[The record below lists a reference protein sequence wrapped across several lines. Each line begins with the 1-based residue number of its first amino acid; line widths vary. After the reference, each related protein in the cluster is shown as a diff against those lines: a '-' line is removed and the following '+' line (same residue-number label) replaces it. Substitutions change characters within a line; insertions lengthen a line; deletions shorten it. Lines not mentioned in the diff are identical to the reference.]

1 MSLQSILVWLF
12 VLMALPAAQETSIQL
27 HAQAGFDGT
36 YEESAP
42 VPVFVTARNDGA
54 AVDGEIQAV
63 VTTGV
68 GQELIYSAPISL
80 PSGADKRVPLVVHL
94 PPFAGQLAVR
104 LVDDTGVLAETTS
117 NRLITVSRTRLLY
130 GVVSPDPGA
139 LAFLA
144 TIPGVRPGATV
155 AFLSLDDLPEVASA
169 WNALDV
175 LVLDDTDT
183 SRLTA
188 AQKDAMRAWIES
200 GGQLIVTGGPGGP
213 QTAAGVA
220 ELLPV
225 TITGVTSV
233 ADMPALSEYAALP
246 LDTPGPYVITT
257 SSPLDGEILVN
268 EGEHTLLAE
277 RPLGRGRIT
286 FLALDP
292 KLAPLAGWEGGATLW
307 ENLASGAPDT
317 PPWGN
322 GIRDG
327 YAATQA
333 VSAIPG
339 LRLPSA
345 GQLLLFLIL
354 YIAVIGPINFIILR
368 RINRRELAW
377 VTVPILVLL
386 FTAATFLTGFS
397 TRGNEADLN
406 VMSIAFGSV
415 NADRLRAQSVLGLYS
430 PRRDERDIALPYD
443 ASVFPYQE
451 GFGMPV
457 LGGNLSAIERAGGLT
472 LRGARADTGQ
482 IATFIAD
489 AHPLRPPINAEAM
502 LDTADNRVIVTVRND
517 SDETLE
523 DAVILYGQEQVA
535 LGDLPVGTEKQAR
548 LTLPAPAGNAA
559 PTPDPLLLAGSAIP
573 NPLLN
578 DPSLILGTTEYFN
591 DPEAYS
597 RWQLLQAQFGDPS
610 LTPSL
615 PDQAEIV
622 TLAGWLPGG
631 LLEASVPGEASAPT
645 GVTLLLLEIPI
656 E

>member
-1 MSLQSILVWLF
+1 MSLQSILAWLF
-12 VLMALPAAQETSIQL
+12 VLMALPAAQDTSIHL
-27 HAQAGFDGT
+27 SAQAGFDGA

-54 AVDGEIQAV
+54 ALDGEIQVV

-80 PSGADKRVPLVVHL
+80 PTGADKRVPLVVHL

-104 LVDDTGVLAETTS
+104 LVDETGVLAETTS
-117 NRLITVSRTRLLY
+117 NRLNAVSPTQLLY

-144 TIPGVRPGATV
+144 TIPGGRPGATV
-155 AFLSLDDLPEVASA
+155 AFLNLDDLPEVSSA

-183 SRLTA
+183 SRMTA
-188 AQKDAMRAWIES
+188 AQKEAMRAWIES

-213 QTAAGVA
+213 QTAAGLA
-220 ELLPV
+220 EWLPV
-225 TITGVTSV
+225 TITGVSTI
-233 ADMPALSEYAALP
+233 ADLPALSDYADSP

-257 SSPLDGEILVN
+257 SSPLDVESLIN
-268 EGEHTLLAE
+268 EGEHPLLAE
-277 RPLGRGRIT
+277 RPLGRGRVT

-292 KLAPLAGWEGGATLW
+292 KLAPLVGWEGSTKLW
-307 ENLASGAPDT
+307 ENLALGAPDL

-345 GQLLLFLIL
+345 GQLLLFLLL

-377 VTVPILVLL
+377 VTVPVLVLL

-430 PRRDERDIALPYD
+430 PRRGERDIALPYD

-451 GFGMPV
+451 GFGTPV

-489 AHPLRPPINAEAM
+489 AHPQRPPIHAEAM
-502 LDTADNRVIVTVRND
+502 LDTADNSLAVTVRND
-517 SDETLE
+517 SSETLE
-523 DAVILYGQEQVA
+523 DGVILYGQEQIA
-535 LGDLPVGTEKQAR
+535 LGDLPTGAEKQAR
-548 LTLPAPAGNAA
+548 LALPAPAGVAA
-559 PTPDPLLLAGSAIP
+559 PTPDPLFPAGSAIP

-578 DPSLILGTTEYFN
+578 DPSLILGTTDYFS
-591 DPEAYS
+591 DAEAYP

-610 LTPSL
+610 LTPSSL
-615 PDQAEIV
+615 GQAESV

-631 LLEASVPGEASAPT
+631 LQEASVSGEASAPT
-645 GVTLLLLEIPI
+645 GVTLLLLEIPV